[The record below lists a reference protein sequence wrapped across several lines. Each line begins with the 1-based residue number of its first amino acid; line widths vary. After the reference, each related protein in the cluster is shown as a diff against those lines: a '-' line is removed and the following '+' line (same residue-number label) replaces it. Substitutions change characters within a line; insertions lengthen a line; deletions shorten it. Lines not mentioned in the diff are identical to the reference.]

1 MRETIV
7 AIKDTRGYVFGAFV
21 TEEWHIS
28 KGFYGDGYSFV
39 YTFRDGDDLELYPAT
54 NENDFY
60 VQSDERG
67 FIIGGSDSANQR
79 PALSVTDSFA
89 RGHSSKSNCYA
100 NERLSSPPLF
110 GKQAEEG
117 DFTIDQI
124 EIWGFDDSL

>member
-1 MRETIV
+1 MYTSRRDGYSHITFFEKLEEMRETIV

-54 NENDFY
+54 NENDFF

-67 FIIGGSDSANQR
+67 FIIGGSDSAN
-79 PALSVTDSFA
+79 
-89 RGHSSKSNCYA
+89 
-100 NERLSSPPLF
+100 
-110 GKQAEEG
+110 
-117 DFTIDQI
+117 
-124 EIWGFDDSL
+124 